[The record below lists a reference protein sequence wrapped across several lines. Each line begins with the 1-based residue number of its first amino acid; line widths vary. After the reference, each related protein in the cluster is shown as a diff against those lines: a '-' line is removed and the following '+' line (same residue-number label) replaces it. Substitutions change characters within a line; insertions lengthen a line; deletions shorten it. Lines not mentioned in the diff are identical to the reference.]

1 MAHKSGGPGGVSD
14 TLRRPSEAIICDEL
28 ETTTIPS
35 VLDTVMGAINSA
47 ALAARARAETGDTI

>member
-14 TLRRPSEAIICDEL
+14 PLRWPSEVVIRDEL

-35 VLDTVMGAINSA
+35 VLAILMGAINSA
-47 ALAARARAETGDTI
+47 ALAARAGTGDTI